1 MFLASKIALG
11 YLGYLSI
18 KNKKTKKPSK
28 KDNIDKNDYDT
39 TINEILQKKKD
50 NNEIHIPKKH
60 KIDNIMVNRNIK
72 TKEECDKIFQ
82 KFLKNNVQTTM
93 PIEKTKFFNY
103 EIKYN
108 NILLNYENNYIY
120 FDLHLQK
127 NKYYKL
133 CLEFEISNI
142 KHICFLLTNN
152 REQINIEFENVF
164 INNKVKIIMNN
175 LCNMEEITLYILFK
189 QLYKSTNIKN
199 VCFHMNEIKGLKY
212 DNNIN
217 SINGVINDNNYPII
231 IYKNNDIIK
240 QIFYENHNIFL
251 MNHFMI
257 RQPHH

>member
-1 MFLASKIALG
+1 MINMFLASKIALG

-18 KNKKTKKPSK
+18 KNKNTKKLSK
-28 KDNIDKNDYDT
+28 KDYET

-50 NNEIHIPKKH
+50 NNEIYIPKKH

-82 KFLKNNVQTTM
+82 KFLKNNVQNTT
-93 PIEKTKFFNY
+93 PIEKIVLFNY

-108 NILLNYENNYIY
+108 KILLNYENNYIY

-164 INNKVKIIMNN
+164 INNKVKIILNN
-175 LCNMEEITLYILFK
+175 LCNMEDITLYILFK
-189 QLYKSTNIKN
+189 QLYKSTYIKN
-199 VCFHMNEIKGLKY
+199 IYFHMNEIKGLKY
-212 DNNIN
+212 NTNN
-217 SINGVINDNNYPII
+217 NDYPII

-240 QIFYENHNIFL
+240 QIFYENNNIFL

-257 RQPHH
+257 RQPNH

>member
-1 MFLASKIALG
+1 
-11 YLGYLSI
+11 
-18 KNKKTKKPSK
+18 
-28 KDNIDKNDYDT
+28 
-39 TINEILQKKKD
+39 
-50 NNEIHIPKKH
+50 
-60 KIDNIMVNRNIK
+60 
-72 TKEECDKIFQ
+72 
-82 KFLKNNVQTTM
+82 
-93 PIEKTKFFNY
+93 
-103 EIKYN
+103 
-108 NILLNYENNYIY
+108 
-120 FDLHLQK
+120 
-127 NKYYKL
+127 
-133 CLEFEISNI
+133 
-142 KHICFLLTNN
+142 
-152 REQINIEFENVF
+152 
-164 INNKVKIIMNN
+164 MNN